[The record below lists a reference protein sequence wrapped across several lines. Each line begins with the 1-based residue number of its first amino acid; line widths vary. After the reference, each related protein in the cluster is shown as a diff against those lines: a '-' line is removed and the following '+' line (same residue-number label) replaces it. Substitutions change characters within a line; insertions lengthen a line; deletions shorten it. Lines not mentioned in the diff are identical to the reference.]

1 MSAELGSQQR
11 QLQPSEVVAG
21 RYKLTQCLARGGMG
35 EVFAA
40 FDQSTGRAVA
50 LKRLLPAALRQR
62 AIVVHFM
69 REYHALS
76 ELRHPRIIEV
86 YDYGVDHDVP
96 YYTMELLDGRDL
108 RDLSPLPFR
117 EACLYLR
124 DVASSLA
131 LLHARR
137 LLHRDVS
144 PRNVRCTSDGHCKL
158 LDFGAMIAFGLPANV
173 TGTAPCVPPEA
184 LQGAALDQRTDLY
197 SLGALA
203 YCVLT
208 GRHCYEVAQLDEL
221 PAAWAKPVTRPK
233 QLVRD
238 IPVELDELV
247 MSLLSLDPMKRP
259 KSAAEVI
266 DWLSA
271 IGQLPADDIEGIAQS
286 FLTSSQLCG
295 REAERKEI
303 TRRLQRALT
312 GQGCAVLVEGQVGVG
327 KSRML
332 AEAALLAQ
340 TCGLTA
346 VRAVARRQRGASYSV
361 ARDLVAA
368 LQQIAPLEAEQAG
381 AKEIRWPDSL
391 DAHSEVRARS
401 RPVKD
406 AGEARARLQQTLTAL
421 FCQVARARPLLLTVD
436 DIDHAD
442 EFSAALIAALAHET
456 PGLPLIILAS
466 QTEGSNGEH
475 FDAQGVFRNAAL
487 RLPLTEL
494 ERARSAELVQSMF
507 GQVPNIERL
516 NDWIFRIAH
525 GNPKLTVELA
535 EHLLSRG
542 IVRYVAGTWVVPS
555 DDINEAVPHDMAEAL
570 AMRIHAL
577 SAPAVALA
585 ELLSVR
591 RGGATAELCL
601 GAGAASSD
609 HVFAA
614 LDELVRHGVLESA
627 GHEYVFAQDVLR
639 ETLQRALS
647 PERLRALHR
656 RWADVLLS
664 DAAAGLD
671 VQLEAG
677 WHLVHTDDEVAGADL
692 LARVGPLLVDQGLA
706 MATAIP
712 AIEKALAVYE
722 AHDRPLSIRLRLRS
736 TLVLASYLFDYRL
749 AERYGEETLAVLYEV
764 SGLAL
769 AQRLSRFVGV
779 RLGLALGLL
788 ATSLRRLWTPYAR
801 RGPRVVTALQY
812 FVRSAMGLIGVRAV
826 ALDAP
831 GTAAILAMLAPL
843 AGSPPMTS
851 GRVIFLAC
859 KAFAL
864 QMVGREG
871 ELDRALREALRGLR
885 RGRKRDM
892 SEVEYQSLLVG
903 LLTCDGINECYRE
916 RSQAQAR
923 ADLLEGIGTSLARAA
938 AHRIR
943 MLYHLRRGDNERAE
957 HYRRLIDLHGIQ
969 GGTTWQVEWFAVAVE
984 GMAGSTWTD
993 LVMLRR
999 SLDRLERLAE
1009 EVPSLGPMRDGMRIA
1024 YHFRRG
1030 EFARAAE
1037 LGEAYVALHPP
1048 RSIAGWAP
1056 SYAVT
1061 ALSLVE
1067 AGRAERARQICEHAL
1082 GYVSEPDRA
1091 YFVFY
1096 APLEVAHAT
1105 ALAVLGER
1113 QRADEI
1119 LRLRFDRLRA
1129 CGEHVSLVTM
1139 YQYQAKIARL
1149 VNDRPALM
1157 QALQAMRS
1165 AALASGF
1172 PAVILLADRVAE
1184 LRARHRSSP
1193 IPPPNDGSPEPDQP
1207 AFAREETA
1215 VTTFLRGCESPL
1227 VRSQQALAMLAQ
1239 CVASDE
1245 AYLFTC
1251 STGEIALVATLGGR
1265 EAPPQLTA
1273 RVHELLLHE
1282 RDGAAFSIEI
1292 PSGKTQA
1299 KPARPGAADAKPA
1312 RPDRFRV
1319 ILLSSQRTDDLWV
1332 GAAAVRETD
1341 ETDDEVAVTL
1351 VADIGNMLA
1360 EDLRTEQ
1367 ARLSDED

>member
-1 MSAELGSQQR
+1 MSAESGSQQR
-11 QLQPSEVVAG
+11 QSQQPEVVAG
-21 RYKLTQCLARGGMG
+21 RYQLTQRLARGGMG

-40 FDQSTGRAVA
+40 FDRSTGKPVA
-50 LKRLLPAALRQR
+50 LKRLLPVALRQR

-76 ELRHPRIIEV
+76 ELRHPRIIQV

-96 YYTMELLDGRDL
+96 YYTMELLDGKDL

-158 LDFGAMIAFGLPANV
+158 IDFGAMIAFGIPANV
-173 TGTAPCVPPEA
+173 TGTAPCIPPEA

-221 PAAWAKPVTRPK
+221 SAAWAKPVTRPK
-233 QLVRD
+233 QLVRE
-238 IPVELDELV
+238 IPDELDELV
-247 MSLLSLDPMKRP
+247 MSLLNLDPMKRP

-271 IGQLPADDIEGIAQS
+271 IGQLPADDVQAVAQS

-295 REAERKEI
+295 RESERTEI
-303 TRRLQRALT
+303 TRRLQRALA
-312 GQGCAVLVEGQVGVG
+312 GRGCALLIEGHIGVG

-340 TCGLTA
+340 TCGLSA
-346 VRAVARRQRGASYSV
+346 VRAVARRQRGARYAV

-381 AKEIRWPDSL
+381 AKGIRWPGNL
-391 DAHSEVRARS
+391 DAHSEVRTRS
-401 RPVKD
+401 RPAKD
-406 AGEARARLQQTLTAL
+406 AGEARVRLQQTLTEL
-421 FCQVARARPLLLTVD
+421 FCKVARARPLLLTID

-456 PGLPLIILAS
+456 PGLPLILLAS
-466 QTEGSNGEH
+466 QTEGHGHEQ
-475 FDAQGVFRNAAL
+475 FDAQGVFRSAAV
-487 RLPLTEL
+487 RLPLSEL
-494 ERARSAELVQSMF
+494 DRNRSAELVQSMF

-516 NDWIFRIAH
+516 NDWMFRIAH

-535 EHLLSRG
+535 EHLMSRG

-577 SAPAVALA
+577 GAPAVALA

-601 GAGAASSD
+601 AAGAASAD
-609 HVFAA
+609 HVFGA
-614 LDELVRHGVLESA
+614 LDELVRQGVLESA

-664 DAAAGLD
+664 DAAPGLD

-677 WHLVHTDDEVAGADL
+677 WHLVHTHDEHDEVAGADL
-692 LARVGPLLVDQGLA
+692 LARVGPMLVDQGLA

-722 AHDRPLSIRLRLRS
+722 AHERPLSIRLRLRS
-736 TLVLASYLFDYRL
+736 TLVLAGYLFDYRL
-749 AERYGEETLAVLYEV
+749 AARYGEETLAVLYEV

-779 RLGLALGLL
+779 RLGFALGLL
-788 ATSLRRLWTPYAR
+788 GTSLRRMWTPRAR
-801 RGPRVVTALQY
+801 RGPGVLTALQY
-812 FVRSAMGLIGVRAV
+812 FVRTAMGLMAVRAV

-831 GTAAILAMLAPL
+831 GTAAILAKVAPF

-851 GRVIFLAC
+851 GRSIFLAC
-859 KAFAL
+859 KAIAL

-871 ELDRALREALRGLR
+871 ELDSALRAALRSLR
-885 RGRKRDM
+885 GGRKHDM
-892 SEVEYQSLLVG
+892 SELEYQNLLVG
-903 LLTCDGINECYRE
+903 LLTSDGINECYRE
-916 RSQAQAR
+916 SSQAQAR
-923 ADLLEGIGTSLARAA
+923 ADLLERIGTSLAQTA

-1009 EVPSLGPMRDGMRIA
+1009 EVPSLGPMRDGMRVA

-1037 LGEAYVALHPP
+1037 LGEAYVAEHPP
-1048 RSIAGWAP
+1048 HSVAGWAP

-1067 AGRAERARQICEHAL
+1067 VGRAERARQICEHAL
-1082 GYVSEPDRA
+1082 GYVSEHDRA

-1113 QRADEI
+1113 KRADEI
-1119 LRLRFDRLRA
+1119 LQLRFDRLRA
-1129 CGEHVSLVTM
+1129 CGEHVTLVTM

-1184 LRARHRSSP
+1184 LRARPRSSP
-1193 IPPPNDGSPEPDQP
+1193 IPPANGGP
-1207 AFAREETA
+1207 AELQQSEFAREETA
-1215 VTTFLRGCESPL
+1215 VTAFLRGCESPV

-1251 STGEIALVATLGGR
+1251 SSGEVALIAAFGGR
-1265 EAPPQLTA
+1265 EAPLRLT
-1273 RVHELLLHE
+1273 VHVRELLLRE
-1282 RDGAAFSIEI
+1282 REQVTFSIEI
-1292 PSGKTQA
+1292 RPGDAAA
-1299 KPARPGAADAKPA
+1299 KPARPE
-1312 RPDRFRV
+1312 RFRV
-1319 ILLSSQRTDDLWV
+1319 ILLSSQRTDELWV

-1351 VADIGNMLA
+1351 VTDIGNMLA
-1360 EDLRTEQ
+1360 EDLRTEH
-1367 ARLSDED
+1367 ARLAGKD